1 MNQIYDSPKRNMGED
16 HTQAG
21 NKKNQ
26 VANNEMPSFC
36 QRSNIILKMILRVS
50 EGMGK

>member
-1 MNQIYDSPKRNMGED
+1 MGED

-21 NKKNQ
+21 NKKN
-26 VANNEMPSFC
+26 NNEIPSFC